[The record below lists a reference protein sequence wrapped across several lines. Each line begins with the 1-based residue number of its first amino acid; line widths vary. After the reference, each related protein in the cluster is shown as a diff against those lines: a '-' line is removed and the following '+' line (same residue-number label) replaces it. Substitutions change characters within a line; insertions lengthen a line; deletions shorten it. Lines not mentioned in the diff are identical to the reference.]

1 MPKDDVIKI
10 LGFANRAR
18 KLTLGMTS
26 TLRSYKMGK
35 VSLVLLASDL
45 SENASQKIKASLE
58 TKIPIMNYGTKDLF
72 GQAFGRREV
81 GIVGV
86 TDPQFAKSIQGCL
99 KIVD

>member
-1 MPKDDVIKI
+1 
-10 LGFANRAR
+10 
-18 KLTLGMTS
+18 
-26 TLRSYKMGK
+26 
-35 VSLVLLASDL
+35 
-45 SENASQKIKASLE
+45 
-58 TKIPIMNYGTKDLF
+58 MNYGTKDLF